1 MMSQA
6 EKDLAAVAG
15 LGKETIDRM
24 CAAFSQALVSDPRR
38 ADLLK
43 DIAGRH
49 LDDDTIESVLNVL
62 YNFVVNAHNSDS
74 MTRRIY
80 SCDLGPNEKAV
91 LNGMLHEIS
100 CKVAPSGPQDWLS
113 HAEADARAGLA
124 GAAQPDPNR
133 ANRKAF
139 RAFARLHAGDARF
152 KDKYVAFVHGK
163 YEGSGPAMIP
173 LVHRMYDK
181 FGNVPM
187 HVDTIRP
194 REQKH
199 IIAMLPWP

>member
-15 LGKETIDRM
+15 LGKETIGRM
-24 CAAFSQALVSDPRR
+24 CAAFNHVLVSDPRR
-38 ADLLK
+38 VDLLK
-43 DIAGRH
+43 DIAGRD
-49 LDDDTIESVLNVL
+49 LDDDTIESVLNVF
-62 YNFVVNAHNSDS
+62 YNFVSCASNSNG

-80 SCDLGPNEKAV
+80 SCDLSSDEKAV
-91 LNGMLHEIS
+91 LNDMLHEIS
-100 CKVAPSGPQDWLS
+100 RKVAPSGPQDWMS
-113 HAEADARAGLA
+113 HAEADARTSLA
-124 GAAQPDPNR
+124 GAARTDPNH

-139 RAFARLHAGDARF
+139 EEFARLHAGDARF

-163 YEGSGPAMIP
+163 YAGSGAAMIP